1 MSIGIAVVLLVF
13 ALVIAAKKSPS
24 PAPQED
30 DSLAWIDELEIVDA
44 IDEDD

>member
-13 ALVIAAKKSPS
+13 AFLIAAKKAPS
-24 PAPQED
+24 PASQDD
-30 DSLAWIDELEIVDA
+30 DSLSWIDELEIVDA

>member
-1 MSIGIAVVLLVF
+1 MYIVLPIILLIALLLIGLIMHY
-13 ALVIAAKKSPS
+13 S

-30 DSLAWIDELEIVDA
+30 DPLSWIDELEIVDA